1 MPTMLSFIGGL
12 SFFLYGMSGLGKGLT
27 KLSGGRME
35 SVLAR
40 MCRTP
45 LRGVLFG
52 ALVTAAVQ
60 SSSATTV
67 MVVGFVNAGMMSLS
81 HAVGVIMG
89 ANLGTTLTAWLLSLT
104 GISGENPFLML
115 LTPAALSPVLAA
127 SGTVLLLFGKR
138 DRPRDLGAVLAS
150 FGILFAGLEM
160 MSAAAAPLAENPT
173 FGSVLTVFKNP
184 VAGLLA
190 GALLTAIL
198 QSSSASVGI
207 LQVLSGSGA
216 LTAEMAVP
224 IVMGQN
230 IGTCVTALLSGVGAG
245 KNAKRAAL
253 IHFYFNTFGAVIL
266 LGLFYLLRI
275 ARIIPEGFAVDET
288 SVALIHTVF
297 NLSATAILLPFS
309 RALLRLATLTVREKE
324 KNGAK
329 REQEE
334 REQLT
339 LLDERFLGSPSFA
352 LGLSRAAFL
361 RMSELTGDNFLSA
374 CLQLESYDEARAARI
389 AARAELAAKYE
400 KSLSSYLVRLS
411 GTRLHP
417 KEAGEVTLLILALP
431 DAARIGERAVHAAA
445 LAEGEGAGV
454 ALSADARA
462 ELETARTAFEDL
474 FGRVRRLLGNGV
486 YDDASAAEAL
496 AGVLEGLCDRMRR
509 NQVIRL
515 RQGICTPEAGSAFS
529 SFICD
534 LESAVAHERRLTAVG
549 MRRKGNAFDPLRP
562 TRALREL
569 DGAFDAA
576 YHRFAAKYKI

>member
-1 MPTMLSFIGGL
+1 MAMTLSFIGGL
-12 SFFLYGMSGLGKGLT
+12 AFFLYGMSGLGKGLT

-89 ANLGTTLTAWLLSLT
+89 ANLGTTLTAWLLSLS
-104 GISGENPFLML
+104 GLSGENPFLFL
-115 LTPAALSPVLAA
+115 LTPAALSPLLAA
-127 SGTVLLLFGKR
+127 VGTVLLLFGRR

-150 FGILFAGLEM
+150 FGILFAGLEA
-160 MSAAAAPLAENPT
+160 MSAAAAPLAKNPA
-173 FGSVLTVFKNP
+173 FASALTIFKNP
-184 VAGLLA
+184 LAGLLA

-207 LQVLSGSGA
+207 LQVLAGSGA

-230 IGTCVTALLSGVGAG
+230 IGTCITALLSGVGAG

-253 IHFYFNTFGAVIL
+253 IHFYFNFFGAVIL
-266 LGLFYLLRI
+266 LLLFYLLRAI
-275 ARIIPEGFAVDET
+275 RVIPTGLAVDEAA
-288 SVALIHTVF
+288 VALIHTIF
-297 NLSATAILLPFS
+297 NLAATAILLPFS
-309 RALLRLATLTVREKE
+309 RGLVRLATLTVRESTGKGGKE
-324 KNGAK
+324 
-329 REQEE
+329 EE
-334 REQLT
+334 KEQLA

-374 CLQLESYDEARAARI
+374 CLQLENYDAARAARI
-389 AARAELAAKYE
+389 RAHAALAEKYE

-411 GTRLHP
+411 ATRLHP
-417 KEAGEVTLLILALP
+417 KEAGEVTLLISALP
-431 DAARIGERAVHAAA
+431 DAARIGERATHAAA
-445 LAEGEGAGV
+445 LAAGEGESGI
-454 ALSADARA
+454 ALSAAARA

-474 FGRVRRLLGNGV
+474 AGRVRKLLGNGV
-486 YDDASAAEAL
+486 YDDARTAEAL
-496 AGVLEGLCDRMRR
+496 AGVLEGLLDRMRR
-509 NQVIRL
+509 NQVMRL
-515 RQGICTPEAGSAFS
+515 RQGVCSPEAGSAFS

-534 LESAVAHERRLTAVG
+534 LESVVAHERRLTAAG

-562 TRALREL
+562 TKALREL
-569 DGAFDAA
+569 DGTFDAA
-576 YHRFAAKYKI
+576 YHRFALKYRI